1 MYTNELTLL
10 SEDSANFSENIPGQN
25 ILCLFNIGD
34 KEKIFRSNYI
44 LEEDYFNNSNS
55 KEMIDKN
62 FNKSNEIKTI
72 EKSDKNDSSQKD
84 LQKNEEKKY
93 KIPDF
98 YSLDDIKKKYGDQFI
113 GISKDLFEKDSRII
127 EAENELQLFTKK
139 NIKNEN
145 DCVYNEQIQKNI
157 KDNIN
162 FSRGRKKLNDNT
174 ERKHGKYSSDNI
186 VKKVKGLL
194 FKYLITFINNILQK
208 EIIKDLDY
216 KKYINHLRKKENLKY
231 LHLPIKDLLSFE
243 ISPSNRYLN
252 ANTNR
257 ANIQKIMEEEKDN
270 EVIMYI
276 LNMKFREWINIFIM
290 KDDIKCINGFEIIRK
305 NLPKINDLLKDVLK
319 KDDDYYLRFFLL
331 YLYNYERW
339 FIIRNSRRLKEKKK

>member
-1 MYTNELTLL
+1 MYTKELTLF
-10 SEDSANFSENIPGQN
+10 SEDSVNISENILGQN
-25 ILCLFNIGD
+25 ILSLFNIGD
-34 KEKIFRSNYI
+34 KEIICQSNFI
-44 LEEDYFNNSNS
+44 SEEDCFNNSNN

-62 FNKSNEIKTI
+62 FDEPNEIETV
-72 EKSDKNDSSQKD
+72 EKYAKNDSSQND

-98 YSLDDIKKKYGDQFI
+98 YSLDNIKEKYGDLFI

-127 EAENELQLFTKK
+127 EAENELQLFSKK

-145 DCVYNEQIQKNI
+145 DCVSNEQIQKNT
-157 KDNIN
+157 KDNGN
-162 FSRGRKKLNDNT
+162 FNRGRKKLSDNT

-194 FKYLITFINNILQK
+194 FKNLIAFMNNILQK
-208 EIIKDLDY
+208 KIIKDLDY

-243 ISPSNRYLN
+243 ISPSIRYLN
-252 ANTNR
+252 ANTNKFT
-257 ANIQKIMEEEKDN
+257 IQKILEEERDN

-319 KDDDYYLRFFLL
+319 KYDEDYLRFFLL